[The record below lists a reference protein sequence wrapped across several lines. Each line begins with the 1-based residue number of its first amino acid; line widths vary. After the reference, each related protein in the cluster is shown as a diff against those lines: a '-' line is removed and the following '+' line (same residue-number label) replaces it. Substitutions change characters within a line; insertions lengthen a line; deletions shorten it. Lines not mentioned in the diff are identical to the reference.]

1 MCTLAD
7 IHARAN
13 SYIHCWKHA
22 HHKSHSHNPISW
34 PLCISSSTHI
44 LYKAICILLLHPVL
58 TSTEAGPD
66 LGTLWPLNL
75 ASWPSHLTLTVLPL
89 FQLVQ
94 TFHLHRWWSSPVATC
109 AGGAC
114 FFIHPLAQRLHLHTW
129 WYHPFQLALV
139 VFFHPATGA
148 NTELALRQLALSGD
162 GLWRWYLL

>member
-22 HHKSHSHNPISW
+22 HHKSHTHNPISW
-34 PLCISSSTHI
+34 PLCTSSSTHI
-44 LYKAICILLLHPVL
+44 YKAICILLLHPVL

-109 AGGAC
+109 AGGAFSSTHWRKDSTCTRGGITRFNLRWWC
-114 FFIHPLAQRLHLHTW
+114 FFIQPLVQILNWHSGNLHC
-129 WYHPFQLALV
+129 LV
-139 VFFHPATGA
+139 MVCGGG
-148 NTELALRQLALSGD
+148 S
-162 GLWRWYLL
+162 YLL